1 VAADGAA
8 HVRDRAGADGRD
20 CQAEE
25 QHGEVGSAIETRWDT
40 VGCYGKE
47 VSFIVKSVVNGD
59 VHRGDKRNAEI
70 LNACI
75 GALHFQDLTVT
86 NHRHAGT
93 RYEMG
98 GEPFTELVSG
108 VKVRHMPSTFR
119 VFVTQ
124 ST

>member
-1 VAADGAA
+1 
-8 HVRDRAGADGRD
+8 
-20 CQAEE
+20 
-25 QHGEVGSAIETRWDT
+25 
-40 VGCYGKE
+40 
-47 VSFIVKSVVNGD
+47 
-59 VHRGDKRNAEI
+59 
-70 LNACI
+70 
-75 GALHFQDLTVT
+75 LTVT